1 VGAGIDP
8 FADKVFRQARHRRRI
23 TRTFGAAREGSTM
36 NRLLRT
42 VAALFAATLLC
53 PASAFAYES
62 QFTPLGLHL
71 VVSATGLA
79 VAFVLLFEVL
89 RLRKIALGG
98 AIAEKLYFVM
108 LAIVCLASSAL
119 AKWTSNFVS
128 GLTFE
133 QTELVSELLVILAMA
148 LFAAYF
154 YSVGTAMRSY
164 LKVLR
169 PGTDDQAASQT
180 EEPEA
185 KPGA

>member
-1 VGAGIDP
+1 
-8 FADKVFRQARHRRRI
+8 
-23 TRTFGAAREGSTM
+23 M

-42 VAALFAATLLC
+42 VAACLAATLLC
-53 PASAFAYES
+53 PASAFAYQG

-108 LAIVCLASSAL
+108 LAIVCLAASAL
-119 AKWTSNFVS
+119 AKWTSNFVT

-164 LKVLR
+164 LKVMR
-169 PGTDDQAASQT
+169 GEQGGSSAAL
-180 EEPEA
+180 PEGPEG

>member
-1 VGAGIDP
+1 
-8 FADKVFRQARHRRRI
+8 
-23 TRTFGAAREGSTM
+23 M
-36 NRLLRT
+36 NRLLKT
-42 VAALFAATLLC
+42 VAACVAATLLS
-53 PASAFAYES
+53 PTSAFAYEN

-98 AIAEKLYFVM
+98 AIADKLYFVV
-108 LAIVCLASSAL
+108 LAIICLASSAL
-119 AKWTSNFVS
+119 AKWTSNFVT

-154 YSVGTAMRSY
+154 YSVGTAMRAF
-164 LKVLR
+164 LKGMRVEQ
-169 PGTDDQAASQT
+169 DDQAAGAKS

-185 KPGA
+185 RPGA